1 MTGVEV
7 VNIKYCKDFGTK
19 EGDVYIGRKFGPWP
33 ASPFMNPYRL
43 DYNDLASRNLSC
55 DRYEKYF
62 VFCEKVNELS
72 EEEIQ
77 SGLRQHFLRNVNQL
91 DIHDLV
97 GAKRLGCWCKP
108 QRCHGD
114 YLKKRIEELL

>member
-1 MTGVEV
+1 VVDV

-19 EGDVYIGRKFGPWP
+19 EGDVYIGRKFGHWP
-33 ASPFMNPYRL
+33 QSVWMNPYRL

-55 DRYEKYF
+55 DRYEAYF
-62 VFCEKVNELS
+62 VFAEKVNELS
-72 EEEIQ
+72 EEKIQ
-77 SGLRQHFLRNVNQL
+77 AGLRQHFLRNINHL
-91 DIHDLV
+91 DIHNLL